1 MKKALSLIL
10 ATLLAVAAA
19 ASASATVFTDFESY
33 SSFEEGENASYTLLD
48 PADYWDGAWDSAD
61 ENGDELTCE
70 IQDGVGVNG
79 SKGLVVGSSGTS
91 NAGLYLY
98 ATADNKIPTDY
109 SGTAYLRVWADFTNV
124 EFRKANFGVVDS
136 AYSLYTTDETDGA
149 WECKYYYSADGSTWT
164 EYLHGSDGCF
174 GDAQDTSVLGL
185 KGWFAFPVADFTIRS
200 NANWDAV
207 DSLTTPDMS
216 KIVGV
221 YLFWD
226 YSDNG
231 EYAGQTF
238 VLDDIELVADYTVL
252 DVATA
257 ETEAAV
263 EETAA
268 VDETVTVEEAET
280 VAETAAPAETTEI
293 VEETVTDTAEAP
305 QTFDA
310 AVIATAAALVSACGY
325 AVTKRR
331 K

>member
-10 ATLLAVAAA
+10 ASLLAVAAA

-33 SSFEEGENASYTLLD
+33 SSFTKGENASYTLID
-48 PADYWDGAWDSAD
+48 PADYWDGAWSSAD
-61 ENGDELTCE
+61 DNGDELTCE
-70 IQDGVGVNG
+70 IQDGVGLNG
-79 SKGLVVGSSGTS
+79 SKGLVVGSTGTN

-109 SGTAYLRVWADFTNV
+109 TGSAYLRVWADFTNV
-124 EFRKANFGVVDS
+124 EFRKGNFGVVDS
-136 AYSLYTTDETDGA
+136 SYSLYTTDETDGA
-149 WECKYYYSADGSTWT
+149 WECKYYYSADGSTWE
-164 EYLHGSDGCF
+164 EYLHGADGCF
-174 GDAQDTSVLGL
+174 GDAQDTSILGL

-207 DSLTTPDMS
+207 DALSTPDMS

-231 EYAGQTF
+231 DYAGQTF
-238 VLDDIELVADYTVL
+238 VLDDIEFVADYTVL
-252 DVATA
+252 DTATVAA
-257 ETEAAV
+257 EETEAAV
-263 EETAA
+263 EETVT
-268 VDETVTVEEAET
+268 VDETTTVEEAAPVET
-280 VAETAAPAETTEI
+280 
-293 VEETVTDTAEAP
+293 VEETVETKVETAP

-310 AVIATAAALVSACGY
+310 AVVAAAAALVSACGY
-325 AVTKRR
+325 AFTKKR